1 MALITNGGHSAIEQ
15 GTLACTHAGE
25 PLRVATTLTQGSTHA
40 TGVWSKHCKVAVTN
54 SNGMF
59 ADWKLTLTATGGVFH
74 PGGARLQFTYSRG
87 QPLKQIFH
95 GAGEIQLFSHGGS
108 AVALGA
114 VIPLGLVALLGFV
127 VPFGRWRRRRM
138 A

>member
-1 MALITNGGHSAIEQ
+1 
-15 GTLACTHAGE
+15 
-25 PLRVATTLTQGSTHA
+25 
-40 TGVWSKHCKVAVTN
+40 VWSKHCKVAVTN

-59 ADWKLTLTATGGVFH
+59 ADWKLTLTARSGVFH
-74 PGGARLQFTYSRG
+74 PGGARLQFVYSRG

-95 GAGEIQLFSHGGS
+95 GAGQIQLFSHGAS